1 MTQTLMATVD
11 RFIRWITAYTL
22 HDKPIAAYLLAVLF
36 VLIALGVRLAI
47 APIEAGVQ
55 YITFFPVVTLAA
67 VVGGWRPGMLATFIG
82 MLLASWIFTPPYWG
96 VNVESLPNSLW
107 SNLVF
112 LLDGFIVS
120 FSIDAMHHYRKQ
132 YQTELAE
139 SQVSEN
145 NLQALMAQREADFVT
160 LQKSE
165 AIIQSTDDAI
175 FSTSLDGIIESWNPG
190 AENVFGYTAQEIIGK
205 SILMLIPAERT
216 QEEADILSRIAR
228 GGHIEYFETVRRRKD
243 GRLANLSVSMSPIL
257 NGERQV
263 IGVSKIARDVTD
275 QHAAA
280 EELRKSNER
289 INSIINTMVDGLISI
304 DERGIMET
312 FNPAAERIFGYAAA
326 EVIGKNVSMLMP
338 EPYHSQHDAYLS
350 RYLATGEAHIL
361 GVGQSGGREVAGQR
375 KDGSTFPMALAVSEM
390 RLGERRYFT
399 GIVHDIS
406 IRKHAEEL
414 QREAKERA
422 EQTSRVKAA
431 FLASMSHEIRTPLG
445 GMLGMLELL
454 SMSHLDAEQATTLE
468 TARASGRGL
477 LRIVNDILDW
487 SKIEEGKLEIVP
499 IPAALGPLLQDV
511 VNTYSYAPSAKS
523 LTMWQHVDSRLAP
536 AYLVDQ
542 LRLSQVLNNFVSNA
556 FKFTEQGEIELRAEL
571 LETQAAG
578 DLIRFSVKDTGIGI
592 SKEDQKTL
600 FQNYSQASADTARLY
615 GGTGLG
621 LAICRRLAEMMG
633 GELGLVSE
641 PGRGSVFSI
650 TLTLQRT
657 DLSVEMPVPRLADA
671 AQRGIQPLF
680 TNDMDAPLVLVVDD
694 HPTNRELLARQ
705 IKMLGLRAKTA
716 ENGRVGFSLWRDGRF
731 AMVITDCHMPDMDGY
746 EMTRSIRKI
755 EALEGRPHIPV
766 IAWTANALSEEQ
778 ERIEKAGMDELLVKP
793 VNLRELRRMLTKWLM
808 PHGHGQEDTGE
819 DAGEDAGA
827 ELNSSGLNPAEQT
840 PSPIDY
846 SVLDTVMTDKAE
858 QKTLLRNF
866 IEYIR
871 TDRSKLGDLL
881 AQDDRAAVQSAA
893 HRMKGSCRMV
903 GAMHLGDACG
913 TIEQAARQG
922 DMDTALATAAALD
935 AAIHEVEKFIG

>member
-1 MTQTLMATVD
+1 MTQAPIATVD
-11 RFIRWITAYTL
+11 RFIQWTTAHTL
-22 HDKPIAAYLLAVLF
+22 HDKPLAAYLLAVVF
-36 VLIALGVRLAI
+36 MLIALAIRLAI
-47 APIEAGVQ
+47 APIEAGLQFV
-55 YITFFPVVTLAA
+55 TFFPAVTLAA
-67 VVGGWRPGMLATFIG
+67 VAGGWRPGLLATLIG
-82 MLLASWIFTPPYWG
+82 MWLATWIFTPPYW
-96 VNVESLPNSLW
+96 VIDLESLTNSLW

-112 LLDGFIVS
+112 LLDGCVVS
-120 FSIDAMHHYRKQ
+120 FSIDAMHRYRKQ
-132 YQTELAE
+132 YQAELTE
-139 SQVSEN
+139 SQLSEN
-145 NLQALMAQREADFVT
+145 NLQALMAQREADFVA
-160 LQKSE
+160 LQKFE
-165 AIIQSTDDAI
+165 AIIRSTDDAI
-175 FSTSLDGIIESWNPG
+175 ISTSFDGIIESWNPG
-190 AENVFGYTAQEIIGK
+190 AEKIFGYTAQDAIGK
-205 SILMLIPAERT
+205 SMLMLIPAERT
-216 QEEADILSRIAR
+216 QEEAGIFSRIAR
-228 GGHIEYFETVRRRKD
+228 GGHIEHFEAVRRRKD
-243 GRLANLSVSMSPIL
+243 GRLAYLSISVSPIL

-263 IGVSKIARDVTD
+263 IGVSEIARDMTE

-304 DERGIMET
+304 DERGMMET

-326 EVIGKNVSMLMP
+326 EVTGKNVNMLMP
-338 EPYHSQHDAYLS
+338 EPYRSQHDAYLS
-350 RYLATGEAHIL
+350 RYLATGEPHIL
-361 GVGQSGGREVAGQR
+361 GAGQSGGREVTGQR

-390 RLGERRYFT
+390 LLGERRYFT

-406 IRKHAEEL
+406 VRKHADDL

-422 EQTSRVKAA
+422 EQASRIKAA

-454 SMSHLDAEQATTLE
+454 SMSHLDAEQTATLE
-468 TARASGRGL
+468 TAWASGRGL

-487 SKIEEGKLEIVP
+487 SKIEESKLEITP
-499 IPAALGPLLQDV
+499 MPTALEPLLQDV
-511 VNTYSYAPSAKS
+511 ANTYSYAPSAKS
-523 LTMWQHVDSRLAP
+523 LIMRQHVDSRLAT

-571 LETQAAG
+571 LESQAAG

-592 SKEDQKTL
+592 SKEDQKNL

-633 GELGLVSE
+633 GELGLLSE

-650 TLTLQRT
+650 TLTLPRS
-657 DLSVEMPVPRLADA
+657 DSIVEMPVPRHSDV

-680 TNDMDAPLVLVVDD
+680 TDGMDAPLVLVVDD

-705 IKMLGLRAKTA
+705 IKMLGLSAQTA
-716 ENGRVGFSLWRDGRF
+716 ENGRAGVSLWRDGRF

-746 EMTRSIRKI
+746 EMTKSIRKI
-755 EALEGRPHIPV
+755 EATEGRARIPV

-793 VNLRELRRMLTKWLM
+793 VNLRELRRMLSKWLM
-808 PHGHGQEDTGE
+808 PHGHSRENI
-819 DAGEDAGA
+819 GEDAGA
-827 ELNSSGLNPAEQT
+827 ELSRPGFNPSSQT

-846 SVLDTVMTDKAE
+846 SVLDTVMTDKSE
-858 QKTLLRNF
+858 QKTLLHNF
-866 IEYIR
+866 INYIR
-871 TDRSKLGDLL
+871 TDRIKLGDVL
-881 AQDDRAAVQSAA
+881 AQNDRAAVQSAA

-903 GAMHLGDACG
+903 GAARLGDACD
-913 TIEQAARQG
+913 TIEQSARQG
-922 DMDTALATAAALD
+922 NLDAAHATVAALD
-935 AAIHEVEKFIG
+935 AAIHELETFIK